1 MLVNDYDQAVR
12 NAVERTRKA
21 AKSVHRDADKS
32 DDTGAPE
39 ADELVREKSASKADD
54 SASSHWTLAARVR
67 APAYTTPVRIENGG
81 GRPAVCGFAA
91 RLEQYIVT
99 NLPSEKLTSINSVKV
114 RTFLVRLDV
123 PKSVADHDLQ
133 VLVCSLSVT
142 GRFSAVRRHTAMQ
155 PELPQSTP
163 LRLGHDQHR
172 RS

>member
-21 AKSVHRDADKS
+21 AKSAHRDADKS
-32 DDTGAPE
+32 DDTGAPK
-39 ADELVREKSASKADD
+39 ADELVREKSASKADE
-54 SASSHWTLAARVR
+54 SASSHWTLAAQVR

-81 GRPAVCGFAA
+81 GRPAVRGFAA

-123 PKSVADHDLQ
+123 PKSVADLQ